1 MQQQVHFYNLQG
13 EKLAG
18 TIHWPDI
25 PKQIG
30 LVLGHC
36 FTCSRHTGILRQ
48 IAKDAS
54 ERSFSVLRFDFS
66 GNGQSEGEFS
76 ASNYTK
82 QISEMQSAV
91 DYLHEQGVERI
102 GLAGHS
108 MGALISVLTASR
120 NNAIEAVCAIAGRLS
135 GMNAAHFLNNRQKE
149 TLRNTGKV
157 HFESR
162 GRKLL
167 LTDTFFSD
175 AAHFDLPGILKN
187 LQSRLLVV
195 HGETDEIIPVEEAYT
210 ARDFKGNGIELVVIP
225 EADHMFSKAAD
236 REKVSQIAVDWFEK
250 QME

>member
-1 MQQQVHFYNLQG
+1 MQQQVRFYNLQG

-18 TIHWPDI
+18 TIHRPDT

-54 ERSFSVLRFDFS
+54 ERGFTVLRFDFS

-91 DYLHEQGVERI
+91 DYLHEKGVERI

-120 NNAIEAVCAIAGRLS
+120 NNAIRAVCAIAGRLS
-135 GMNAAHFLNNRQKE
+135 GMNAAHFLNNHQKE
-149 TLRNTGKV
+149 TLRTTGKV

-162 GRKLL
+162 GRRLL
-167 LTDTFFSD
+167 MTDTFFSD
-175 AAHFDLPGILKN
+175 AAQFNLPGILKN

-195 HGETDEIIPVEEAYT
+195 HGDTDEIIPVEEAYR
-210 ARDFKGNGIELVVIP
+210 ARDLKGSGIDLVVIP

-236 REKVSQIAVDWFEK
+236 RENVSRIAVDWFET